1 MKLKTFDN
9 VNTSTV
15 TVYCVTEMKDGV
27 EIGHDYFT
35 LDYLEPNTETLCR
48 AVRKR
53 EALKKAGAEVKYV
66 DVINGKCN
74 LTVIVNR

>member
-1 MKLKTFDN
+1 MKLKTFDT
-9 VNTSTV
+9 VNLSTV

-27 EIGHDYFT
+27 EVGYDHFT
-35 LDYLEPNTETLCR
+35 LDYLEQDNEKLGR
-48 AVRKR
+48 AVSKR
-53 EALKKAGAEVKYV
+53 EALKKAGAEVKFV